1 MVKHIGDV
9 NIEDSGMPLTLIATD
24 ATTGEKVV
32 LDKVTVADA
41 VMESTCITGIFVPV
55 EKDN

>member
-1 MVKHIGDV
+1 M